1 MAIGTHVAGTIAALG
16 GNGKGVVGVVGN
28 GNLNLHIVRVFGDN
42 GFWAWTST
50 LIAAVSLINL
60 CLLRSTAIDFSS
72 S

>member
-28 GNLNLHIVRVFGDN
+28 GNLNLHIVRVFNDN
-42 GFWAWTST
+42 GVWAWTST